1 MITIEPITP
10 HLGAEIRGVF
20 ETGAPRD
27 EIARVLRRAL
37 LAHHLLVVRARILR
51 PPELIALGSMFGE
64 LVQFANPTIPEHQ
77 EIFWT
82 SNQRGQGLLNVGQH
96 WHVDGTMHH
105 GGTPISVWHVIEH
118 PAEGGDTLYAS
129 MHRAYE
135 ELPEDLRAR
144 VDNLQMVAVS
154 GAKHALVKRHPATRR
169 KALYTNI
176 NLTDHFIGMDKQQ
189 TKALLDRLDAHLDR
203 PGGHYQN
210 RIRASRGTPNIEAL
224 PLPEASGALYSVDAV
239 VTNAFVSLPPI
250 VSASAQAASA
260 RSDPNTAG
268 LVRKCRRM
276 GPSVLLPEP
285 FIP

>member
-64 LVQFANPTIPEHQ
+64 LVQFANPTIPEHP

-203 PGGHYQN
+203 PGGHYRHKWQVGDVVIGDN
-210 RIRASRGTPNIEAL
+210 FSVAHKAIPTDPRFPRTLHRVTIRAGT
-224 PLPEASGALYSVDAV
+224 
-239 VTNAFVSLPPI
+239 AFFRPGV
-250 VSASAQAASA
+250 QAAKPRA
-260 RSDPNTAG
+260 VHSD
-268 LVRKCRRM
+268 V
-276 GPSVLLPEP
+276 
-285 FIP
+285 